1 MYFND
6 GEDPWNVEENH
17 IRIFNFDNLDA
28 DGAATLGMAT
38 AAFLASLTLLASML
52 LL

>member
-17 IRIFNFDNLDA
+17 IRIFNFDNLD
-28 DGAATLGMAT
+28 DGVTVAGASLAATLLIT
-38 AAFLASLTLLASML
+38 ILAVLL
-52 LL
+52 